1 MARDGANAD
10 PLNRLHHEI
19 LRYPGLLIAFSAG
32 VDSGLLL
39 AAAARWLGTARVLAV
54 TAVSPS
60 LPDAERQYAHDF
72 ARRLGVTHLE
82 AATQEM
88 LRPGYRENGTSRCY
102 FCKAELLDVVGGHL
116 SVLPAGARVATGT
129 NADDLVAGFRP
140 GIRAAADRGAVT
152 PLADAGM
159 SKQLIRDTA
168 REWGLPIW
176 DKPQAAC
183 LSSRVAYGIQISP
196 QRLARVEAAEL
207 ALRRAL
213 ADSGVSS
220 VDVRVRDLGEQARIE
235 VDAELAGRP
244 GAWQAAAVA
253 AVAGCGFAEA
263 WIDPQGFRSG
273 SMNEGLL
280 PTT

>member
-1 MARDGANAD
+1 
-10 PLNRLHHEI
+10 
-19 LRYPGLLIAFSAG
+19 
-32 VDSGLLL
+32 
-39 AAAARWLGTARVLAV
+39 
-54 TAVSPS
+54 
-60 LPDAERQYAHDF
+60 
-72 ARRLGVTHLE
+72 
-82 AATQEM
+82 
-88 LRPGYRENGTSRCY
+88 
-102 FCKAELLDVVGGHL
+102 
-116 SVLPAGARVATGT
+116 
-129 NADDLVAGFRP
+129 
-140 GIRAAADRGAVT
+140 
-152 PLADAGM
+152 M

-168 REWGLPIW
+168 REWGLAIW